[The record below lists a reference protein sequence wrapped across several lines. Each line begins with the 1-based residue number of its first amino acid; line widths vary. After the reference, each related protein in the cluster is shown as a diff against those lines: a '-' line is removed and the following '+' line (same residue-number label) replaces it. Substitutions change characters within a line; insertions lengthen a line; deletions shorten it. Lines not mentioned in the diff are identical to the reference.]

1 MLKKTITYHNYIDDS
16 EITEDFF
23 FHLNKEEIM
32 EMQVTTVGG
41 LAEMIKRIV
50 ASQDY
55 PEIYKTFKNIVRKSF
70 GVKSPDGKRFMKE
83 DYNGRKLY
91 KDFEETEA
99 FSILVVELAT
109 DSKAAT
115 EFVNGIVPADMGKQM
130 AAANA

>member
-1 MLKKTITYHNYIDDS
+1 MLKKIITYTNFNDGS
-16 EITEDFF
+16 EITEEFH
-23 FHLNKEEIM
+23 FHLSQEELM

-41 LAEMIKRIV
+41 LAEQIRRIV

-55 PEIYKTFKNIVRKSF
+55 PEIYKIFKNIVRKAY

-99 FSILVVELAT
+99 FSKLIVELAT
-109 DSKAAT
+109 NDKAAA
-115 EFVNGIVPADMGKQM
+115 EFINGITPANMNKQI
-130 AAANA
+130 AAANN